1 MHYIYCNS
9 SIPADAL
16 IQFLIVS
23 TFEGEFKNNKDYE
36 GTWTDKD
43 GKILSTVKAGDGGY
57 L

>member
-43 GKILSTVKAGDGGY
+43 GKILSTVKTGNGGY